1 MRKRTNGKK
10 GHIRTPAVRI
20 LLLGGTVGT
29 VALLVFAS
37 MIGERFGA
45 IHQLTLD
52 VISPL
57 QAVVTKS
64 VDGFSDFSRDYIDL
78 WSVRAENKRLRLLVD
93 KYLNELGEYRESYRT
108 YLHLQ
113 TLLDFKEKQE
123 FKLLSARVVGKD
135 PAYWFQTIL
144 VDRGKADDV
153 EEGMVVLTPQGVV
166 GQVVHVSEHYAKVL
180 LANAPSSAIDAMVQK
195 SRARGILKGAGEK
208 GFVLN
213 YVLKKTDV
221 SEGDHVVTAGIGG
234 VFAPG
239 VPLGT
244 ISAVRE
250 KERGMFLEIE
260 VQPAVDFQK
269 LEYVFIDPTDRQKIL
284 REMNLTAE

>member
-1 MRKRTNGKK
+1 VRKRANGKK
-10 GHIRTPAVRI
+10 GNSRTATVRL
-20 LLLGGTVGT
+20 LLLGATALT

-37 MIGERFGA
+37 MIGGRFGVV
-45 IHQLTLD
+45 HQLTLD
-52 VISPL
+52 VVSPL
-57 QAVVTKS
+57 QKVVTKAFG
-64 VDGFSDFSRDYIDL
+64 GFSDFSRDYIDL
-78 WSVRAENKRLRLLVD
+78 WSVKAENKRLRLLVD
-93 KYLNELGEYRESYRT
+93 KYMNELGEYREAYRT

-113 TLLDFKEKQE
+113 NLLEFKEKQE
-123 FKLLSARVVGKD
+123 FKLLSARVIGKD

-144 VDRGKADDV
+144 VDRGKADDI
-153 EEGMVVLTPQGVV
+153 EPGMVVLTPQGVV
-166 GQVVHVSEHYAKVL
+166 GQVIHVAEHYAKVL

-195 SRARGILKGAGEK
+195 SRARGIMKGAGEK

-221 SEGDHVVTAGIGG
+221 AEGDQIVTAGIGG
-234 VFAPG
+234 VFAAG
-239 VPLGT
+239 IPLGT
-244 ISAVRE
+244 VSAVRE

-284 REMNLTAE
+284 REMNLTVE